1 MNITVTLFAQMAAFV
16 LLIWFVN
23 KVLWGP
29 LSTMMEDRQKRIADG
44 LSAAD
49 RAAKDLELAQEKA
62 TAEIRAARDQGA
74 QIVAMANKRASEIVE
89 EAKVQARA
97 EADRLILAAKAEV
110 DQETHRAREV
120 LRKQVAT
127 LAVAGAEKVLAKSI
141 DAKTHGEL
149 LEKLAAEL

>member
-1 MNITVTLFAQMAAFV
+1 MNITVTLFAQMAAFI
-16 LLIWFVN
+16 LLIWFIN
-23 KVLWGP
+23 KLLWGP
-29 LSTMMEDRQKRIADG
+29 LSKMMEDRQKRIADG

-62 TAEIRAARDQGA
+62 AVEIRAAREQGA

-89 EAKVQARA
+89 EAKAQARA
-97 EADRLILAAKAEV
+97 EGDRLIVAAKAEV
-110 DQETHRAREV
+110 EQESHRAREQ
-120 LRKQVAT
+120 LRKQVAA
-127 LAVAGAEKVLAKSI
+127 LAVAGAEKVLSKSI

>member
-1 MNITVTLFAQMAAFV
+1 MNITVTLFGQMVAFA

-29 LSTMMEDRQKRIADG
+29 MTAMMEERQKRIADG

-49 RAAKDLELAQEKA
+49 RAAKDLELAQAKA
-62 TAEIRAARDQGA
+62 GEELRAAREQGT
-74 QIVAMANKRASEIVE
+74 QIIAMANKRAAEIVE
-89 EAKVQARA
+89 EAKAQARA
-97 EADRLILAAKAEV
+97 EGDRLIAAAKAEV
-110 DQETHRAREV
+110 EQEAHRAREQ

-127 LAVAGAEKVLAKSI
+127 LAVVGAEKVLSRSI
-141 DAKTHGEL
+141 DAKVHGEL

>member
-1 MNITVTLFAQMAAFV
+1 MNITVTLIAQMAAFI

-29 LSTMMEDRQKRIADG
+29 LSKMMEERQKRIADG

-62 TAEIRAARDQGA
+62 AAEIRAAREQGA

-89 EAKVQARA
+89 EAKGQARA
-97 EADRLILAAKAEV
+97 EGDRILVAAKAEV
-110 DQETHRAREV
+110 DQEAHRAREQ
-120 LRKQVAT
+120 LRKQVAV
-127 LAVAGAEKVLAKSI
+127 LAVAGAEKVLSKSI
-141 DAKTHGEL
+141 DAKAHSEL
-149 LEKLAAEL
+149 LDKLAAEL

>member
-1 MNITVTLFAQMAAFV
+1 MNITVTLFAQMAAFI

-23 KVLWGP
+23 KLLWGP
-29 LSTMMEDRQKRIADG
+29 LSKMMEERQKRIADG

-62 TAEIRAARDQGA
+62 GVEIRAAREQGA
-74 QIVAMANKRASEIVE
+74 QIVAMANKRAAEIVE

-97 EADRLILAAKAEV
+97 EGDRLIVAAKAEV
-110 DQETHRAREV
+110 EQETHRAREQ

-127 LAVAGAEKVLAKSI
+127 LAVIGAEKVLAKSI
-141 DAKTHGEL
+141 DAKVHGEML
-149 LEKLAAEL
+149 DKLAAEL

>member
-1 MNITVTLFAQMAAFV
+1 MNITVTLFGQMVAFA

-29 LSTMMEDRQKRIADG
+29 MTAMMEERQKRIADG

-49 RAAKDLELAQEKA
+49 RAAKDLELAQAKA
-62 TAEIRAARDQGA
+62 GEELRAAREQGT
-74 QIVAMANKRASEIVE
+74 QIIALANKRAAEIVE

-97 EADRLILAAKAEV
+97 EGDRLIIAAKAEV
-110 DQETHRAREV
+110 EQEAHRAREQ

-127 LAVAGAEKVLAKSI
+127 LAVVGAEKVLAKSI
-141 DAKTHGEL
+141 DAKVHGEL

>member
-1 MNITVTLFAQMAAFV
+1 MNITVTLIAQMVAFA

-29 LSTMMEDRQKRIADG
+29 MSTMLAERQKRIADG

-62 TAEIRAARDQGA
+62 GDELRAAREQGA

-89 EAKVQARA
+89 EAKAQARV
-97 EADRLILAAKAEV
+97 EADRIVAGAKAEV
-110 DQETHRAREV
+110 DQEVHRAREQ
-120 LRKQVAT
+120 LRKQVAS

-141 DAKTHGEL
+141 DAKAHGEL
-149 LEKLAAEL
+149 LDKLAAEL